1 MPTSTRGRDPAREE
15 EFLGALYKGGELLA
29 SGNVIEA
36 REHLEKA
43 HGLEPKNEKAQ
54 NLLGLTYF
62 KLGLYDQASEVYE
75 KLVNENPTDAT
86 LRVNLGLVYL
96 KTNALERC
104 IHEFETATDL
114 EPTHKKAHNYLGL
127 ALAQQGSYVKA
138 RDHFELA
145 GSDQMAEKMARAIA
159 AQSTPSGQ
167 HGAVAKQAPKT
178 VVLGAEEER
187 PAPPVAAVPEPHD
200 DTIEVM
206 SDEELPSDVYVVP
219 EDVAA
224 AAPPPEA
231 ANLNGD
237 WGAQFDGGEGA
248 SPVEEMRFAEDEGP
262 SSSEELPVL
271 EAEVEVVD
279 TAAAELPAPM
289 PSTPTPAWLTM
300 EAAEASRV
308 DSQTEWVTESVADV
322 PPPGTESVPA
332 EVVEGIAAGVSS
344 EEVPV
349 SQGWEQSY
357 ADASGEHEPAAMV
370 EPLPS
375 TPDDWASAHVP
386 VEPIAQTVEPLPTE
400 PDDSSWAT
408 AQAVAAPLPEV
419 QSGVQAAADDSWASA
434 PVEVVE
440 TPAVAASDSS
450 WGTTPADVVEPAAS
464 TPDESSWATAPV
476 DVVEPAANTPD
487 DSSWATAPVDV
498 VEPAANAPD
507 ESSWASDAE
516 SAPVGEPLATTPDD
530 ASWATAPV
538 AEPLATTPD
547 DASWATSPA
556 AQQETPI
563 TDDALL
569 GNQSADAAWGA
580 PSDTQWATEQIQGVP
595 TPLPQP
601 DPTME
606 AAPPIES
613 MPEPSAPLPITVE
626 EPAAAPE
633 YVAAPAGYTPMAP
646 QRLVDLGAAGAW
658 VHDASSGPFHLS
670 SDGLAVTI
678 SGEML
683 LRTHGLVAV
692 VGSVQVAPEQRRRR
706 GRSTQEP
713 FGSGNEQL
721 QRVTGH
727 GIIYLEPGRAKFHAV
742 DLTDH
747 NGVKVDDDG
756 AYIREEYVFAFEEPI
771 SFENGRLTSD
781 AQIIELV
788 HLKGTGRVLLQLDG
802 SLRAMP
808 IPVAAPLVV
817 PLHRVVGWFGRVTP
831 RITGFGG
838 RSALELT
845 GEGYALLGAPPERS

>member
-29 SGNVIEA
+29 SGNVVEA

-159 AQSTPSGQ
+159 AQSSPSGQ
-167 HGAVAKQAPKT
+167 HNAVAKQSPKT
-178 VVLGAEEER
+178 VVLGAEEEK
-187 PAPPVAAVPEPHD
+187 PAPPIAVDVEPAD

-224 AAPPPEA
+224 AEPPPEA

-237 WGAQFDGGEGA
+237 WGAQFDGGDA
-248 SPVEEMRFAEDEGP
+248 AQPVEEMRFAEDEGP
-262 SSSEELPVL
+262 SSTEEMPVL
-271 EAEVEVVD
+271 EAEVDVID
-279 TAAAELPAPM
+279 TAAAEIPLPM

-308 DSQTEWVTESVADV
+308 DSQTHWVTESVADV
-322 PPPGTESVPA
+322 PHPSTESVPA
-332 EVVEGIAAGVSS
+332 DVVEGIAAGVSS
-344 EEVPV
+344 EEVPAA
-349 SQGWEQSY
+349 QGWDPGYVDSP
-357 ADASGEHEPAAMV
+357 SGESEPVASIV

-375 TPDDWASAHVP
+375 TPDDWATADV
-386 VEPIAQTVEPLPTE
+386 QVEPLEQAVEPMPTA

-408 AQAVAAPLPEV
+408 ASAVSEPLPEV
-419 QSGVQAAADDSWASA
+419 QAT
-434 PVEVVE
+434 VE
-440 TPAVAASDSS
+440 TAA
-450 WGTTPADVVEPAAS
+450 
-464 TPDESSWATAPV
+464 
-476 DVVEPAANTPD
+476 D
-487 DSSWATAPVDV
+487 DSSWATAPVEV
-498 VEPAANAPD
+498 VEPAA
-507 ESSWASDAE
+507 
-516 SAPVGEPLATTPDD
+516 DD

-538 AEPLATTPD
+538 EVEPPAAATDDSWATAPVEVEPPAATDDSSWATAPAEQSTPHVEVEPLPTTPD
-547 DASWATSPA
+547 DESWATSPSQIQSA
-556 AQQETPI
+556 PTPADDPHWTPPQEEPAPV

-569 GNQSADAAWGA
+569 GQAAWTG
-580 PSDTQWATEQIQGVP
+580 PSETQWATEQIHGVP
-595 TPLPQP
+595 TPLPQA

-613 MPEPSAPLPITVE
+613 MPEPSAPLSITVE
-626 EPAAAPE
+626 EPAEAPAP
-633 YVAAPAGYTPMAP
+633 VAAPAGYAPMAS
-646 QRLVDLGAAGAW
+646 QRLVDLGASGAW
-658 VHDASSGPFHLS
+658 VHDASAGPFHLS
-670 SDGLAVTI
+670 ADGLAVTVA
-678 SGEML
+678 GEML
-683 LRTHGLVAV
+683 LRTNGLVAV
-692 VGSVQVAPEQRRRR
+692 VGSVQVAPELRRRR

-727 GIIYLEPGRAKFHAV
+727 GIIYLEPGRATFHAV

-771 SFENGRLTSD
+771 SFENGRLTSES
-781 AQIIELV
+781 QLIELV

-802 SLRAMP
+802 NLRAMP